1 MMNVKE
7 TLKRLHR
14 RLPTLSLDEL
24 FELLDCYVEQSNLTS
39 FPNWEPGKIWYST
52 DTTGVNETAKVTCV
66 TNNTDKTS
74 SKDPLT
80 TNINFAKI
88 DPLVYK
94 VETNVTNGKTMYYDG
109 GDTVQLTA
117 DH

>member
-24 FELLDCYVEQSNLTS
+24 FELLDCYVEQIDFSRTIS
-39 FPNWEPGKIWYST
+39 TWEPSKAWYST
-52 DTTGVNETAKVTCV
+52 DKTTSVNEVPTINSVTSKNV
-66 TNNTDKTS
+66 DPAIYTIANNCTDG
-74 SKDPLT
+74 
-80 TNINFAKI
+80 KI
-88 DPLVYK
+88 I
-94 VETNVTNGKTMYYDG
+94 YYDG
-109 GDTVQLTA
+109 GGSTQLVA

>member
-24 FELLDCYVEQSNLTS
+24 FELLDCYVEQS
-39 FPNWEPGKIWYST
+39 FPIWEPSKIWYST
-52 DTTGVNETAKVTCV
+52 DKITCSEKGSDIYTIAVNNC
-66 TNNTDKTS
+66 TDG
-74 SKDPLT
+74 
-80 TNINFAKI
+80 KI
-88 DPLVYK
+88 K
-94 VETNVTNGKTMYYDG
+94 FYDG
-109 GDTVQLTA
+109 GGSTQLVA